1 MIVHRISGIFR
12 LQILIQCGILSLIY
26 WIWYFVYGRVLTEG
40 IEFSPYLNYWLV
52 GQLAILL
59 EALSRNPHDRTSHS
73 SPRNDRRTG
82 AGRQVL
88 YLTAAVSVFLV
99 MAKDDAISRIFL
111 SVFIVAAFVA
121 LNYSQMILSSVLPQ
135 IIYRHRSRTR
145 TLLVGSSGSVGSFQA
160 WITEKRV
167 FGLEIVGILS
177 HDAGEQFEDELKVHY
192 MGAPAQLEEVLVSR
206 RADQVILLDSS
217 EDITVIREMIRHC
230 EKHGIRFA
238 LLNDLSEKMGRTN
251 HKEGSS
257 DINLVFLYEEPL
269 EDPFNQMVKR
279 IFDLIVAS
287 VAVVTVLPFACL
299 LVKLIHLFQSRGPL
313 IYTQMRT
320 GINGKPFEIYKF
332 RSLHATPH
340 DEGQQVREE
349 DDRVFSGGR
358 LIRKLSID
366 ELPQFLNV
374 LRGEMSVIGPRPHF
388 LEHDEYF
395 AKLLGNYK
403 TRALVK
409 PGITGLAQIRGFR
422 GNTENDVGSVQRRI
436 LNDIAYLEGW
446 SLKLDFVILFKTV
459 LQMFRPP
466 KSAF

>member
-12 LQILIQCGILSLIY
+12 LQTLIQCGLLSLLY
-26 WIWYFVYGRVLTEG
+26 WVWYFVYGHVLTEG
-40 IEFSPYLNYWLV
+40 IEFSPYVNYWIV
-52 GQLAILL
+52 GQLAILF
-59 EALSRNPHDRTSHS
+59 EALSRDPRDRTSYMSHQEQ
-73 SPRNDRRTG
+73 RRTG
-82 AGRQVL
+82 AVRQVL

-99 MAKDDAISRIFL
+99 MAKDDAISRVFL
-111 SVFIVAAFVA
+111 FAFIAGAFVV
-121 LNYSQMILSSVLPQ
+121 LNYSQMVLANVLPE
-135 IIYRHRSRTR
+135 IVYRHRNRTR
-145 TLLVGSSGSVGSFQA
+145 TLLIGSSEAVGSFQA
-160 WITEKRV
+160 WIGEKRV
-167 FGLEIVGILS
+167 FGLEIVGVLS
-177 HDAGEQFEDELKVHY
+177 RDAGEEFDDALQVHY
-192 MGAPAQLEEVLVSR
+192 MGAPSQLEEVLASK
-206 RADQVILLDSS
+206 RADQVILLESS
-217 EDITVIREMIRHC
+217 EDIAVIREMIRHC
-230 EKHGIRFA
+230 EQHGIRFA
-238 LLNDLSEKMGRTN
+238 LLNDLSAKMGRTTGQGAN
-251 HKEGSS
+251 GGV
-257 DINLVFLYEEPL
+257 NLMFLYEEPL
-269 EDPFNQMVKR
+269 EDPFNQLVKR
-279 IFDLIVAS
+279 VFDLIVAS
-287 VAVVTVLPFACL
+287 VAVVTVLPFACV
-299 LVKLIHLFQSRGPL
+299 LVKLIHLLQSKGPL

-340 DEGQQVREE
+340 DEGQQVRAE
-349 DDRVFSGGR
+349 DERVFSGGR

-403 TRALVK
+403 TRSLVK

-422 GNTENDVGSVQRRI
+422 GNTEGDIGNVQGRI

-446 SLKLDFVILFKTV
+446 SLQLDFVILFKTV